1 MPERAPIWCASPWES
16 GDPLRWRTGSSARL
30 RPLRFR
36 RWIQLLYPV
45 LFPEQTYMHLI
56 ICTLGIYIIVNSGF
70 DILFGYSG
78 QISLGQAGFYAI
90 GAYFSAI
97 LSKAGLPVLLSMLLG
112 ASIAALVGYFLAI
125 PCSKLV
131 HHFLAI
137 VTIGFGEIVRLLAL
151 NGPTSLTGGANGIGG
166 IPTVSFFGFQL
177 TSKGSYLYFV
187 VALVVLGLIVK
198 QRIVDS
204 RVGRAMSAIKCNPD
218 ASEAFGMKL
227 STYKSMAFTISA
239 FYAGIGGALYAH
251 LVRFISPESFS
262 ADQSSMFLVMIL
274 VGGMGTFCG
283 PIIGSAIIIFVTE
296 VLQQFGEYQML
307 IYGALIIFVLFFMP
321 NGIAGTIRN
330 RYYHLL
336 NKVPE
341 RRGPKNGK
349 DTAQEG

>member
-1 MPERAPIWCASPWES
+1 MTIAANPK
-16 GDPLRWRTGSSARL
+16 
-30 RPLRFR
+30 
-36 RWIQLLYPV
+36 IQRILALVLVAATLLYPV
-45 LFPEQTYMHLI
+45 LLPDQTYMHLI
-56 ICTLGIYIIVNSGF
+56 ICTLGIYIIVNTGF

-97 LSKAGLPVLLSMLLG
+97 FSKAGIPVLLAMLL
-112 ASIAALVGYFLAI
+112 AAAIAALVGFFLAI

-131 HHFLAI
+131 HHFLSI
-137 VTIGFGEIVRLLAL
+137 VTIGFGEIIRLLAL
-151 NGPTSLTGGANGIGG
+151 NGPAKLTGGANGIGG
-166 IPTVSFFGFQL
+166 IPPVNLFGIQL
-177 TSKGSYLYFV
+177 TSKASYLYFV
-187 VALVVLGLIVK
+187 VALVLLALFVK
-198 QRIVDS
+198 QRIVNS

-227 STYKSMAFTISA
+227 SKYKSMAFTIAA

-283 PIIGSAIIIFVTE
+283 PIIGSVIIIFVTE
-296 VLQQFGEYQML
+296 VLQQFGQYQML

-321 NGIAGTIRN
+321 TGIAGTIRR

-336 NKVPE
+336 NRLPE
-341 RRGPKNGK
+341 RPAKQRGK
-349 DTAQEG
+349 DTAQEV

>member
-1 MPERAPIWCASPWES
+1 MNRVMTIAANSKFQKIFAV
-16 GDPLRWRTGSSARL
+16 GLVAL
-30 RPLRFR
+30 V
-36 RWIQLLYPV
+36 LLYPV

-187 VALVVLGLIVK
+187 VALVVLGLIIK

>member
-1 MPERAPIWCASPWES
+1 VNRIMTIAAGRNVQ
-16 GDPLRWRTGSSARL
+16 RTAAL
-30 RPLRFR
+30 AVVVCT
-36 RWIQLLYPV
+36 LLYPV
-45 LFPEQTYMHLI
+45 LFPDQTYMHLI
-56 ICTLGIYIIVNSGF
+56 ICTLGIYIIVNTGF
-70 DILFGYSG
+70 DVLFGYSG

-97 LSKAGLPVLLSMLLG
+97 FSKAGIPVLASMLLA
-112 ASIAALVGYFLAI
+112 ASIAALVGFFLAI

-131 HHFLAI
+131 HHFLSI

-151 NGPTSLTGGANGIGG
+151 NGPAKLTGGANGIGG
-166 IPTVSFFGFQL
+166 IPAVSLFGFQL
-177 TSKGSYLYFV
+177 TSKAAYLYFV
-187 VALVVLGLIVK
+187 VALVLLALFVK
-198 QRIVDS
+198 RRIVDS
-204 RVGRAMSAIKCNPD
+204 RVGRAMIAIKCNPD

-227 STYKSMAFTISA
+227 SKYKSMAFTTAA

-283 PIIGSAIIIFVTE
+283 PIIGSVIIIFVTE
-296 VLQQFGEYQML
+296 VLQQFGQYQML

-321 NGIAGTIRN
+321 TGIAGTIRK

-336 NKVPE
+336 NRLPVRPGTE
-341 RRGPKNGK
+341 RGK
-349 DTAQEG
+349 DAAQEG

>member
-1 MPERAPIWCASPWES
+1 MNQIMKIAANSKFQKIFGLAVVAI
-16 GDPLRWRTGSSARL
+16 T
-30 RPLRFR
+30 
-36 RWIQLLYPV
+36 LLYPI
-45 LFPEQTYMHLI
+45 LFPGETYMHLI
-56 ICTLGIYIIVNSGF
+56 ICTLGIYIIVNTGF

-97 LSKAGLPVLLSMLLG
+97 LSKAGVPVLLSMVI
-112 ASIAALVGYFLAI
+112 AATIAALVGFFLAI

-131 HHFLAI
+131 HHFLSI

-151 NGPTSLTGGANGIGG
+151 NGPAKLTGGANGIGG
-166 IPTVSFFGFQL
+166 IPTVNLFGFQL
-177 TSKGSYLYFV
+177 TTKASYLYFV
-187 VALVVLGLIVK
+187 VALVLLALFVK
-198 QRIVDS
+198 RRIVDS

-227 STYKSMAFTISA
+227 SKYKSMAFTIAA

-283 PIIGSAIIIFVTE
+283 PIIGSVIIIFVTE
-296 VLQQFGEYQML
+296 FLQQFGHYQML

-321 NGIAGTIRN
+321 NGIAGTIRK

-336 NKVPE
+336 NKLPARPNEEKSGDAV
-341 RRGPKNGK
+341 
-349 DTAQEG
+349 QEV

>member
-1 MPERAPIWCASPWES
+1 MNRIMTFVANSKFQRLFALALILITLAYPI
-16 GDPLRWRTGSSARL
+16 
-30 RPLRFR
+30 
-36 RWIQLLYPV
+36 
-45 LFPEQTYMHLI
+45 LFPDQTYMHLI
-56 ICTLGIYIIVNSGF
+56 ICTLGIYIIVNTGF

-97 LSKAGLPVLLSMLLG
+97 LSKAGVPVLLSMLLG
-112 ASIAALVGYFLAI
+112 ASVAALVGYFLAI

-137 VTIGFGEIVRLLAL
+137 VTIGFGEIVRLLAQ
-151 NGPTSLTGGANGIGG
+151 NGPTSLTGGTNGIGG
-166 IPTVSFFGFQL
+166 IPTVNLFGFQL
-177 TSKGSYLYFV
+177 TSKASYLYFV
-187 VALVVLGLIVK
+187 VALVILGLVVK
-198 QRIVDS
+198 KHIIDS
-204 RVGRAMSAIKCNPD
+204 RVGRAMIAIKCNPD

-227 STYKSMAFTISA
+227 STYKSMAFTIAA
-239 FYAGIGGALYAH
+239 FYAGMGGALYAH

-296 VLQQFGEYQML
+296 VLQQFGQYQML

-321 NGIAGTIRN
+321 NGIAGTIRG

-336 NKVPE
+336 NKLPG
-341 RRGPKNGK
+341 RAPKKSDEN
-349 DTAQEG
+349 TVQEV